1 MGTRTYLLSIY
12 SDNTIEDRT
21 YVINHRS
28 AMKAAEKYGKA
39 EPNETITVRLHSG
52 QILSRVKWDP
62 QSSKYI
68 NVNFE

>member
-1 MGTRTYLLSIY
+1 MGTRTYLLTIY
-12 SDNTIEDRT
+12 SDNTVEDRT

-62 QSSKYI
+62 QSMKYI
-68 NVNFE
+68 NVTF